1 MDLDSPEYKAYQSIL
16 EAHRDLKALVRQI
29 DEALAA
35 RTRTIVELSRLLARL
50 GDRLVKHF
58 AMEEDGGYFAEALT
72 HAPQLVARANALL
85 AQHPMMC
92 TQAKALLID
101 LQSTRGQEEWWEET
115 SQRFRAFKAELLKH
129 EMREDKLL
137 QEAYTQDIGSH
148 D

>member
-1 MDLDSPEYKAYQSIL
+1 
-16 EAHRDLKALVRQI
+16 
-29 DEALAA
+29 
-35 RTRTIVELSRLLARL
+35 
-50 GDRLVKHF
+50 
-58 AMEEDGGYFAEALT
+58 
-72 HAPQLVARANALL
+72 
-85 AQHPMMC
+85 MC